1 MINRILR
8 PDTIYRKLY
17 YTKRSNF
24 FRVFFYFIV
33 VDTTIVFSFL
43 LPSSSNNYLPPV
55 NKYLPNER
63 RIQNLLKHLWWYF
76 LRKIMVFSRYF
87 QKKAP
92 SWMFGRVLN
101 TPLPT
106 SKRGVWKRVL
116 QENKVRQMS
125 PYNKHFL
132 PPYIRIHPCA
142 YQGMR
147 NVLFSEN
154 FTCFVFL
161 EHVLSFAFSLYYLFI
176 FTLFTV
182 DLKLLI
188 YTKKIFV

>member
-1 MINRILR
+1 MYFFILLLLIR
-8 PDTIYRKLY
+8 LL
-17 YTKRSNF
+17 F
-24 FRVFFYFIV
+24 FP
-33 VDTTIVFSFL
+33 L

-92 SWMFGRVLN
+92 SWIFGRVLN

-116 QENKVRQMS
+116 QENKVRQIS

-182 DLKLLI
+182 DLRLLI
-188 YTKKIFV
+188 YAKKIFV